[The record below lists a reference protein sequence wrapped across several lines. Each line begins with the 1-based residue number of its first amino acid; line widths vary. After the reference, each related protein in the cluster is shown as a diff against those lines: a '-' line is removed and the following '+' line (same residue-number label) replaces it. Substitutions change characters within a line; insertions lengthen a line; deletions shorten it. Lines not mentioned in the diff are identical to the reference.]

1 MKKDKLLKELT
12 LTNSK
17 TGETVNFRIT
27 NEIMQKYNKIK
38 KIKKWP
44 LEQYL
49 WVQYYYG
56 KKEETI

>member
-38 KIKKWP
+38 KIKKWT

>member
-38 KIKKWP
+38 KIKKWS

>member
-38 KIKKWP
+38 KIKKWS

-49 WVQYYYG
+49 WVQYYYS

>member
-38 KIKKWP
+38 KIKKMA
-44 LEQYL
+44 LRTVSMGAVLL
-49 WVQYYYG
+49 W
-56 KKEETI
+56 